1 MNLRQIVRNQKLS
14 NFDYRLSDFISEADD
29 EEVKKKDAFAGKT
42 KAGSSK
48 YWYVN
53 KQGQMKAVVNPPA
66 EGGWEL
72 ADKDQAEEAEER
84 EKDIEV
90 DVDDEVRDNINQE
103 MEAQGLKPH
112 PEDENSFVDGDG
124 DEIFQI
130 GPDGDV
136 TPGGDVDKFR
146 SAEGEPY
153 ADYIEDLNDRLAGDE
168 DKGKEPEKKSEP
180 KKKKPSEERVT
191 VKAELNPPTDPKS
204 EQEILE
210 FRMSI
215 FNKEKQSGAWTGRN
229 KQSTPAG
236 NPPSDAM
243 ARQTGL
249 DTGFPKKGTKPWP
262 RSKVTGQDAAPA
274 PGNPGS
280 MMNEIFSV
288 EGCNA
293 AEAFYERFDSTPT
306 VEDMESVLQ
315 QQFGNTQLAKDN
327 GGPNG
332 AEYRKKLRIA
342 AQASITKFDRLKNSE
357 ANNAQTDP
365 SFGKMIRPPSEF
377 YGAADSIEAQAK
389 MIRDLP
395 EGATIFGPDGPIT
408 EIQVNERTKEELI
421 GAMTAAAKKG
431 AEGYGG
437 EPFVTKRTKSKVDVD
452 EGQIEAA
459 VEEMLNNNTD
469 PESVKKFVE
478 LLALAGGGGAN
489 PSDTATFAQSEDG
502 NLMVLFHS
510 DKMSTE
516 DQQANSTLGQEAKR
530 QELYLNELIA
540 GGQLDE
546 KEEAYAKRELEKF
559 VDVFNETSAAD
570 DSVDMAPAILEL
582 MDDPEKKAALI
593 DAFHGSAKSNRP
605 MIVPRE
611 GESREDYLDRKNAF
625 EISPDDPQARE
636 EQVEEFLQYFNKP
649 LGDPPEGRPPATG
662 DQGRFFQKLK
672 ENLAKDKKSDLFSEE
687 EIESID
693 STTIGSERTKKVV
706 GAIQD
711 RLAALDKI
719 KTKDGIPVGQYIE
732 TKNII
737 DKLHLY
743 AMDDPSSL
751 AYQSG
756 MCATVIG
763 NDVVNRDVLRSVF
776 GIESSEDL
784 IGKVK
789 VGAAAAPK
797 DDWVDDSVGG
807 GVPNSLIQRSTDSFV
822 KEGGKP
828 LYFTVNEEGKIT
840 GTTTDES
847 EAQRTKSGKPVKVG
861 VPTGQ
866 KSLFYA
872 VDAHGEDCMFASQ
885 AARSKEGPGKP
896 MQTAYTFGGCMRE
909 GIKKYG
915 KESMKEESVY
925 HKLYN
930 ILSEVQENTL
940 AYHWKKAEDDYPLHY
955 FIRELNESSLK

>member
-1 MNLRQIVRNQKLS
+1 MNLRQIVRKQKLS
-14 NFDYRLSDFISEADD
+14 NFDYKLSYFISEADD
-29 EEVKKKDAFAGKT
+29 EEVEKKDAFAGKT
-42 KAGSSK
+42 DAKVPKDK
-48 YWYVN
+48 YWYV
-53 KQGQMKAVVNPPA
+53 KDDEYRARVNPPT
-66 EGGWEL
+66 EGGWKL
-72 ADKDQAEEAEER
+72 ADKKKAEKAEKETGKDASDEMSVKER
-84 EKDIEV
+84 KARADNFAAELNLKPSGKDKNVYVDEDGKPMLV
-90 DVDDEVRDNINQE
+90 FGDDGTVLPHDVDNPDVKEWEKAISDFNDSTGAVP
-103 MEAQGLKPH
+103 KP
-112 PEDENSFVDGDG
+112 ES
-124 DEIFQI
+124 
-130 GPDGDV
+130 
-136 TPGGDVDKFR
+136 
-146 SAEGEPY
+146 
-153 ADYIEDLNDRLAGDE
+153 
-168 DKGKEPEKKSEP
+168 
-180 KKKKPSEERVT
+180 SEERVT

-262 RSKVTGQDAAPA
+262 KSDVTGQRAAPA
-274 PGNPGS
+274 PGNAGS

-377 YGAADSIEAQAK
+377 YGAADSIEAQAE

-421 GAMTAAAKKG
+421 GAMTSVAKKHHKQDPKG
-431 AEGYGG
+431 SLSGFASGS
-437 EPFVTKRTKSKVDVD
+437 KSSPKVD
-452 EGQIEAA
+452 EGKIEAA

-469 PESVKKFVE
+469 PENVKKFVE

-540 GGQLDE
+540 DKQLDK
-546 KEEAYAKRELEKF
+546 KEEAYAQRELNKF
-559 VDVFNETSAAD
+559 VDIFNETSAAD
-570 DSVDMAPAILEL
+570 DSIDMAPAILE
-582 MDDPEKKAALI
+582 MMNDPEKKAALI
-593 DAFHGSAKSNRP
+593 DAFHGTAKSGRP
-605 MIVPRE
+605 LSVPRE
-611 GESREDYLDRKNAF
+611 DETRDDYLDRKNKF
-625 EISPDDPQARE
+625 EISPDDPKARE

-693 STTIGSERTKKVV
+693 STAIGSERTKKVV

-896 MQTAYTFGGCMRE
+896 LQTAYTYGGCMRD
-909 GIKKYG
+909 GIEKYG
-915 KESMKEESVY
+915 KEPMKEESVE
-925 HKLYN
+925 HKLGN
-930 ILSEVQENTL
+930 ILSEAQENTL
-940 AYHWKKAEDDYPLHY
+940 AFHWKKAEDDYPLHY
-955 FIRELNESSLK
+955 FLRDLNEGSLK